1 MREHHRDFSPTDR
14 ALLDLAHAVRD
25 TGYYF
30 VTPTPLTIARNNAR
44 PSNARARTLAD
55 VFGWSRPFDEAVLP
69 APLFDLM
76 TVAGVVARENGGFRS
91 TIRLSTLG
99 TNLLIHSAYP
109 TTAADSV
116 FFGPDTYRFASAIVA
131 HLAVSSAPVRRAVD
145 IGCGAGAGGIEVAKI
160 HPEAEVMMVDINDV
174 ALRYARL
181 NAALAGAVGASA
193 RSSNLLTDVEGSFD
207 LVIANPPYMIDPAER
222 AYRHGGGTR
231 GEGLSL
237 AILEAALDRLSP
249 TGTLRLYTGSAIV
262 NGGDGFRQ
270 AATERLASFRHR
282 WTYVEADPDVFG
294 EELDGG
300 AYADADRIA
309 AVILTV
315 RKER

>member
-1 MREHHRDFSPTDR
+1 MHEHRGDFPPVDR
-14 ALLDLAHAVRD
+14 ALLDLAQAVRD

-44 PSNARARTLAD
+44 PGNAKARTLTD

-69 APLFDLM
+69 APLLDLVM
-76 TVAGVVARENGGFRS
+76 AAGVVFRENGRLRS

-99 TNLLIHSAYP
+99 ANLFIHSAYP

-116 FFGPDTYRFASAIVA
+116 FFGPDTYRFANAIAA
-131 HLAVSSAPVRRAVD
+131 HLAVSNAPMRRAVD
-145 IGCGAGAGGIEVAKI
+145 IGCGAGIGGIVVAESR
-160 HPEAEVMMVDINDV
+160 PDADVLMVDINDV

-181 NAALAGAVGASA
+181 NAALAGAVRASA
-193 RSSNLLTDVEGSFD
+193 HSSNLLTETEGSFD
-207 LVIANPPYMIDPAER
+207 LVVANSPYMIDPAER
-222 AYRHGGGTR
+222 AYRHGGGTL

-237 AILEAALDRLSP
+237 AILETALDRLSP
-249 TGTLRLYTGSAIV
+249 NGTLLLYTGSAIV
-262 NGGDGFRQ
+262 NGIDGFRH
-270 AATERLASFRHR
+270 AAMDRLASFRHR
-282 WTYVEADPDVFG
+282 WSYVETDPDVFG

-309 AVILTV
+309 AVVLAVT
-315 RKER
+315 KES